1 MSKRNKNKDNE
12 FPHIEKDAYMTI
24 DPRAVDPLVDY
35 IGYNQVTYYEPCVGD
50 GSLVK
55 LLPYIC
61 VGASD
66 EEKDAR
72 STYYETDAHVFITN
86 PPWSTNLLHPIIN
99 NLRKQ
104 KPTWLLFYSDW
115 MFTEQAIPYLKYCKT
130 ILSVGRLIW
139 IPGTTTPGYDN
150 CAWYLFQE
158 HPTSTTFIP
167 NLVRARKGVKNGE
180 NNKKE

>member
-1 MSKRNKNKDNE
+1 MSKRNKNKENE
-12 FPHIEKDAYMTI
+12 FPHIDKDAYMTI

-35 IGYNQVTYYEPCVGD
+35 LGMGYVDFYEPCVGD
-50 GSLVK
+50 GSLVR
-55 LLPYIC
+55 LLSSHNLIC
-61 VGASD
+61 RGSSD
-66 EEKDAR
+66 LEKDAR
-72 STYYETDAHVFITN
+72 TTHYETDADVFITN
-86 PPWSTNLLHPIIN
+86 PPWSTNLLHPIIE

-158 HPTSTTFIP
+158 HTTPTEFIP
-167 NLVRARKGVKNGE
+167 NFVRARKG
-180 NNKKE
+180 KK